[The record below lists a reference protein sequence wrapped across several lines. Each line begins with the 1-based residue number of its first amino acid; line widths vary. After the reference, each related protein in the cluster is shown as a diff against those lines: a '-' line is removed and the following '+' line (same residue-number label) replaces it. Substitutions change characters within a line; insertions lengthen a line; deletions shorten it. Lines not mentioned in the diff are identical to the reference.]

1 LVKIKSSIRPD
12 PDNSVSIVR
21 RRISALRCAYN
32 HVLVRVL
39 RQLTTSA
46 DINEYADAYE
56 RASGYRV
63 PIDYLRRSLVFG
75 YVRRGRLMGGVVMSG
90 QAPFRTLDRI
100 PDAYREQVAAAID
113 PGDTV
118 ELVCVWLDREL
129 RSGLASAVFWYGLF
143 LETGRRGVRSV
154 LFGTESRGLH
164 QMYLLGRPRVL
175 YSGPV
180 TVDGQQRHGWIF
192 HSPVANRWPALRR
205 ITLYKL
211 RRGRRPAGPAVE
223 PTEPVLDAA
232 AWTPVEPRS
241 GQASNALAVPVR
253 GLRVAAGEVVRGLT
267 ARLNRAG
274 TERAKAAL
282 AAASVEGG
290 WALVTGASSG
300 IGLAYATR
308 LAARGAGLLLIAD
321 DDAVCTVAASL
332 RSEFGVRADALA
344 VDLSNR
350 EEVDK
355 AISWIGE
362 RRVEVLVN
370 NAGVGLKGPFTSGDP
385 DEYAHLIAVNLLAP
399 LLLTRAVLP
408 AMVARGR
415 GAVIHVAS
423 VNALAPMPKSAVYS
437 ATKTFLLTYATA
449 IWYENRERGVVFQ
462 TMLPGTTATAFHDK
476 QHTDLPVWALAPTA
490 VAESSLAA
498 LGRRPVHVTGLL
510 NKAFRVLG
518 GLMPLTA
525 RTAAAGAA
533 LTASLGHPGTAN
545 SAGATKTATP
555 GTPAT
560 EPND

>member
-1 LVKIKSSIRPD
+1 MTV
-12 PDNSVSIVR
+12 
-21 RRISALRCAYN
+21 RCAYN
-32 HVLVRVL
+32 PFFVRVL
-39 RQLTTSA
+39 RQLSTSA
-46 DINEYADAYE
+46 EIEHYADAYE

-63 PIDYLRRSLVFG
+63 PTEYLRRSLVFG
-75 YVRRGRLMGGVVMSG
+75 YIRHGRLMGGVVMSG

-100 PDAYREQVAAAID
+100 PDAYREQVATAID
-113 PGDTV
+113 PRDTV

-205 ITLYKL
+205 ITFYKL
-211 RRGRRPAGPAVE
+211 RRGRRPAAAAVE
-223 PTEPVLDAA
+223 TTEPVLDVAPRE
-232 AWTPVEPRS
+232 PVASGS
-241 GQASNALAVPVR
+241 GQASHALAVPVR
-253 GLRVAAGEVVRGLT
+253 GLRVAAGEVARGLT
-267 ARLNRAG
+267 ARFDRTGPRRA
-274 TERAKAAL
+274 RAAL
-282 AAASVEGG
+282 AAAAVDGA

-308 LAARGAGLLLIAD
+308 LAARGAGLLLVAD
-321 DDAVCTVAASL
+321 DDAVEAVAASL
-332 RSEFGVRADALA
+332 RSEFGVRADALV

-350 EEVDK
+350 DEVEK
-355 AISWIGE
+355 AISWIGD
-362 RRVEVLVN
+362 RRIEVLVN
-370 NAGVGLKGPFTSGDP
+370 NAGVGLKGPFTAGDP
-385 DEYAHLIAVNLLAP
+385 DEYAHLIALNLLAP
-399 LLLTRAVLP
+399 LLLTRALLP

-449 IWYENRERGVVFQ
+449 IWYENRDRGVVFQ
-462 TMLPGTTATAFHDK
+462 TMLPGTTATAFHEK
-476 QHTDLPVWALAPTA
+476 QRTDLPVWALAPTA

-510 NKAFRVLG
+510 NKAFRILG

-533 LTASLGHPGTAN
+533 LTASLGQPSSASTAN
-545 SAGATKTATP
+545 TTTHTT

-560 EPND
+560 DQNALSGEQP